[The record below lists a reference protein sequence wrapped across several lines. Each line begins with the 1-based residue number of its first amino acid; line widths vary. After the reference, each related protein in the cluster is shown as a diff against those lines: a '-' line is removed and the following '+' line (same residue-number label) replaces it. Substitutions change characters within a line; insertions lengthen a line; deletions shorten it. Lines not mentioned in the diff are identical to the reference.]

1 MSVKRTLGM
10 YASFDRSGMATQSSH
25 YCGGCGHGILH
36 KLIAEALVE
45 LGLQDRTIMISPIGC
60 AVFGYYYWD
69 VGNIQAAHGRA
80 PAVAT
85 ALNRT
90 LRDAVVIAYQG
101 DGDLG
106 AIGFN
111 CTFQAA
117 SRGERMT
124 TFFVN
129 NATYG
134 MTGGQMAPTSLIGQ
148 KTATSPHGR
157 SVLNEGYP
165 LHVCEVIDR
174 LQAPV
179 YIERCSLADTKRIM
193 QSRRAVRKALE
204 LQRDGKGYAFVEF
217 LAPCPTNMG
226 LDAVQAA
233 QFVTDQLERE
243 FPLGVLRDHSAA
255 AQARPIVGPCP
266 TVAEFFGTG
275 HEDYQTARID
285 AKRPTLGLK
294 TAGFGGQGILSLG
307 LCVAEAGRLA
317 GCYSSWL
324 PSYGPEQRGGAASC
338 SVVLSGKPVGS
349 PAVDC
354 PDVLICMNQP
364 AYERFASTVRSGGV
378 LIHDITVPVGN
389 PPSGVR
395 LLAVPAIDLAQ
406 QLGLP
411 RAANTIMLAALA
423 YAGATGLPTP
433 ALLQALDASF
443 RTKPLLAEKNRR
455 VFDAALAWC
464 HEHLA
469 GR

>member
-1 MSVKRTLGM
+1 MSVKRTIGM
-10 YASFDRSGMATQSSH
+10 YASFDRSGADTRSSH

-36 KLIAEALVE
+36 KLIAEALVD
-45 LGLQDRTIMISPIGC
+45 LGLQDRTILISPIGC

-69 VGNIQAAHGRA
+69 TGNIQAAHGRA

-117 SRGERMT
+117 SRGERMA

-157 SVLNEGYP
+157 TATNEGYP

-179 YIERCSLADTKRIM
+179 YIERCSLADTARIM
-193 QSRRAVRKALE
+193 QSRRAVRRALE

-217 LAPCPTNMG
+217 LSPCPTNMG
-226 LDAVQAA
+226 MDAVQAA

-243 FPLGVLRDHSAA
+243 YPLGVLRDQSAT
-255 AQARPIVGPCP
+255 AQPRPARTPCP
-266 TVAEFFGTG
+266 SVSEYFGTG
-275 HEDYQTARID
+275 HEDGCARPVD
-285 AKRPTLGLK
+285 ASRPALRLK
-294 TAGFGGQGILSLG
+294 FAGFGGQGILSLS
-307 LCVAEAGRLA
+307 LCVAEAGRLD
-317 GCYSSWL
+317 GCHTAWL

-338 SVVLSGKPVGS
+338 SVVVSGKPVGS
-349 PAVDC
+349 PAVDS
-354 PDVLICMNQP
+354 PDILICMNQP
-364 AYERFASTVRSGGV
+364 AYERFAPTVCAGGL
-378 LIHDITVPVGN
+378 LIHDATVVVN
-389 PPSGVR
+389 QPPPGVR
-395 LLAVPAIDLAQ
+395 LWAVPAIDLAQ
-406 QLGLP
+406 QLGVP
-411 RAANTIMLAALA
+411 RAANTVMLAALA
-423 YAGATGLPTP
+423 FTNATGLRDS
-433 ALLQALDASF
+433 AWQQALEASF
-443 RTKPLLAEKNRR
+443 RAKPALVEKNRR
-455 VFDAALAWC
+455 VFEAAMAWC
-464 HEHLA
+464 REHLK
-469 GR
+469 